1 MVSDFTQQ
9 SLRKDVKV
17 CSDYID
23 TSESIKAA
31 APSLHFEVLID
42 RIKIVTQ
49 LQSQL
54 VDFSAINLE
63 HLLDPNG
70 DKAHERFVTRLPHSR
85 DQVDEIPMSCMEASR
100 QIFKS
105 ANFTT
110 VSRQCL
116 IGSLP
121 SSCRSFTS
129 RPCVFKLP
137 HGSCMFVSFGF
148 IWGIITAIV

>member
-9 SLRKDVKV
+9 SLCKDVKV

-63 HLLDPNG
+63 HLLDPDG
-70 DKAHERFVTRLPHSR
+70 DKAHERFVTRRTESR
-85 DQVDEIPMSCMEASR
+85 ELRLMRYLCHVW
-100 QIFKS
+100 
-105 ANFTT
+105 
-110 VSRQCL
+110 
-116 IGSLP
+116 
-121 SSCRSFTS
+121 
-129 RPCVFKLP
+129 KLP
-137 HGSCMFVSFGF
+137 GKCF
-148 IWGIITAIV
+148 

>member
-31 APSLHFEVLID
+31 ALSLHFEVLID

-70 DKAHERFVTRLPHSR
+70 DKAHERFETRLPHR
-85 DQVDEIPMSCMEASR
+85 KP
-100 QIFKS
+100 
-105 ANFTT
+105 
-110 VSRQCL
+110 
-116 IGSLP
+116 
-121 SSCRSFTS
+121 RS
-129 RPCVFKLP
+129 
-137 HGSCMFVSFGF
+137 G
-148 IWGIITAIV
+148 